1 MNCSVTLSFGLAA
14 QDATRIPASDNMCDK
29 KSFMTHFSLWATD
42 GEATRRSQQEKCPHS
57 FISSSLNPSLQF
69 CGTITKFE
77 IFLLCST
84 QNTSCPRPA
93 VDKT

>member
-42 GEATRRSQQEKCPHS
+42 GEARLEEANRKNVL
-57 FISSSLNPSLQF
+57 IPS
-69 CGTITKFE
+69 
-77 IFLLCST
+77 FLLHLIPACSFVA
-84 QNTSCPRPA
+84 Q
-93 VDKT
+93 